1 MPMDKINLNEKAKKD
16 FLNYAG
22 AVIKSRAISFAEDN
36 LKPVHRRILYAM
48 SELGLQS
55 NKKTKKSARIVGDII
70 GKYHPHGDTSAYGA
84 MVRLG
89 QPWKMRYPLV
99 EIQGNAGNILGDGP
113 AAMRYTE
120 AKLTPFGEMM
130 LEGINRGAVRFK
142 PNYDETTV
150 EPVVLPS
157 LFPNILCNG
166 NTGIAVGM
174 SASLVP
180 HNLKE
185 VVAAID
191 AYLKFKNI
199 SIEQLMKLIPGPD
212 FPTGGAIVDANK
224 LREIYYTGSGT
235 ITLRSKYHIE
245 NVGNAQHIVITE
257 IPYLVN
263 IESGIIEPLKKLVIE
278 DGYELIEDFENNTG
292 KDGVNL
298 RIKLKKGANVYRV
311 LETLWSETR
320 LQITQRVGNTVLVNG
335 NPVVLNLKELIEQ
348 YVLHRHEIITNIA
361 KYDLEKVND
370 RMLIVSALLKALAD
384 IDTVIALI
392 KSSENKDNAREKLIE
407 LLSINVMQ
415 ANAILDMKLSRLSKL
430 DGIEL
435 KIELA
440 ELQKKEKELLEI
452 ISEESVREGIMRKE
466 LLQMSAKYGDER
478 RTILSNT
485 GGDVESGAP
494 VEDVDVLLFADGSV
508 YATQRD
514 LSELPIRA
522 KTNPLNASPITV
534 HRRTRNDKELTVFT
548 NDGALSKLRILTLST
563 EHLESGLFGAAP
575 IAAFDFDDKSS
586 LKEYIIFVTSGG
598 LVKKTLTSEYLT
610 AKNNSRTIR
619 LKGNQELIFVGM
631 ANDDENLMILDE
643 KLTYFKVKDIVAT
656 SKITIG
662 SKGIASGK
670 AISAALV
677 SDKGKVLMLN
687 SEGRGKL
694 TKANEFVYAAKGSNG
709 QVIADGTT
717 HLSAEK
723 EAYFIYDGS
732 KNFYIKSNPATKGKM
747 ASGSK
752 LINGNPFYLSR

>member
-1 MPMDKINLNEKAKKD
+1 MDKINLNEKAKKD

-22 AVIKSRAISFAEDN
+22 AVIKSRAISYAEDN

-48 SELGLQS
+48 NELGLQS

-70 GKYHPHGDTSAYGA
+70 GKYHPHGDISAYEA

-89 QPWKMRYPLV
+89 QSWKMRYPLV

-120 AKLTPFGEMM
+120 AKLSPFGEMM
-130 LEGINRGAVRFK
+130 LEGVGRGAVQFK

-150 EPVVLPS
+150 EPIVLPS

-166 NTGIAVGM
+166 NAGIAVGM

-185 VVAAID
+185 VISAID

-199 SIEQLMKLIPGPD
+199 TIDQLMKLIPGPD
-212 FPTGGAIVDANK
+212 FPTGGTIVDAYK

-235 ITLRSKYHIE
+235 VTLRSKYHIE
-245 NVGNAQHIVITE
+245 NVGNTQHIVITE

-263 IESGIIEPLKKLVIE
+263 IESGVIEPLKKLVIE
-278 DGYELIEDFENNTG
+278 DGFELIEDFENNTG
-292 KDGVNL
+292 KDGINL
-298 RIKLKKGANVYRV
+298 RIKLKRGANVYRV
-311 LETLWSETR
+311 LETLWSKTR
-320 LQITQRVGNTVLVNG
+320 LQITQRIGNTVLVNG
-335 NPVVLNLKELIEQ
+335 NPATLNLKQLIEQ
-348 YVLHRHEIITNIA
+348 YVLHRHIIITNIA
-361 KYDLEKVND
+361 QHDLEKVKE
-370 RMLIVSALLKALAD
+370 RMLVVEALLKALAD
-384 IDTVIALI
+384 IDNIITLI
-392 KSSENKDNAREKLIE
+392 KESENKDDARKKLIN

-430 DGIEL
+430 DGVEL
-435 KIELA
+435 KVELA
-440 ELQKKEKELLEI
+440 ELQKKEKDLLEI
-452 ISEESVREGIMRKE
+452 IADESVRESIMRKE
-466 LLQMSAKYGDER
+466 LLQMAAKYGDER

-494 VEDVDVLLFADGSV
+494 VEDMDVLFFADGSV
-508 YATQRD
+508 YATQRN

-522 KTNPLNASPITV
+522 KTNPLNAYPITI
-534 HRRTRNDKELTVFT
+534 HRRTKSNKELTVFT
-548 NDGALSKLRILTLST
+548 NDGTLSKLRMLTLST
-563 EHLESGLFGAAP
+563 EHLENGFFSAVP

-598 LVKKTLTSEYLT
+598 IVKKTLTSEYLT

-619 LKGNQELIFVGM
+619 LKGDQELIFVGM

-670 AISAALV
+670 AVSAALV

-687 SEGRGKL
+687 NEGQGKL

-709 QVIADGTT
+709 QVVADGTVL
-717 HLSAEK
+717 LSAESK
-723 EAYFIYDGS
+723 TYFIYDGT
-732 KNFYIKSNPATKGKM
+732 KNFYIKSNPAVKGKT
-747 ASGSK
+747 AAGSK
-752 LINGNPFYLSR
+752 LINGKPVYLSR